1 MCPAGTYWNAPTNC
15 HRPQGRGRYKK
26 GELLMSKKKLG
37 IGIAAVAAAG
47 AGAAALTVKNH
58 NKAKVQKDKA
68 AAEHAEYRNTER
80 GKHEKNRKG
89 IYYTNG
95 NYEARYK
102 TVKEE
107 HRHHHRYD

>member
-1 MCPAGTYWNAPTNC
+1 MPCGHILECADELPPTV
-15 HRPQGRGRYKK
+15 REGRYKK

-58 NKAKVQKDKA
+58 NKAKVQKEKA

-80 GKHEKNRKG
+80 GKHEKNSKG

-95 NYEARYK
+95 NYEHLPDRESRRVWM
-102 TVKEE
+102 TRT
-107 HRHHHRYD
+107 HI

>member
-1 MCPAGTYWNAPTNC
+1 MDIDG
-15 HRPQGRGRYKK
+15 KLK

-89 IYYTNG
+89 IYYTMV
-95 NYEARYK
+95 
-102 TVKEE
+102 TT
-107 HRHHHRYD
+107 RHLPDRESQRVWMTRTHI

>member
-1 MCPAGTYWNAPTNC
+1 MEID
-15 HRPQGRGRYKK
+15 GRLK

-95 NYEARYK
+95 NYCLLYASPSPRDRQK
-102 TVKEE
+102 S
-107 HRHHHRYD
+107 RMPSSA